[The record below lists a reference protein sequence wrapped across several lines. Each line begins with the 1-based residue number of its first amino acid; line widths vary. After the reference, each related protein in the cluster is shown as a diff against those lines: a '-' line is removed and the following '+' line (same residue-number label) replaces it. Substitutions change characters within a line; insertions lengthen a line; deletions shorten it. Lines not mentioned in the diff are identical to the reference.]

1 MDGWGLFLVGL
12 VHFPRRPPPLPGP
25 RRVMPRPNGPTI
37 DVLRVGEAQLTR
49 GLWNLVPYL
58 HLGHLVSSP
67 TIHGTRKQI
76 PHDLS
81 HMYWW
86 VEEMFCGLLNIQ
98 RILRCGSASLETILT
113 DLPSE
118 PSIVYNLFYISR
130 IANAL
135 AGQGNF

>member
-1 MDGWGLFLVGL
+1 
-12 VHFPRRPPPLPGP
+12 
-25 RRVMPRPNGPTI
+25 
-37 DVLRVGEAQLTR
+37 
-49 GLWNLVPYL
+49 
-58 HLGHLVSSP
+58 
-67 TIHGTRKQI
+67 
-76 PHDLS
+76 
-81 HMYWW
+81 
-86 VEEMFCGLLNIQ
+86 MFCGLLNIQ